1 MQIIDLSLLFILYSF
16 ALANIRIKI
25 EISLTVNKQEQP
37 TKIMRIPNGT
47 FANDYHLKLV
57 PFDKFKFF
65 FLSRKIN
72 KKQSFSFLRPN
83 ALRVYVT
90 RDILRMSLT
99 FYLPTKSRFCRWMSI
114 TFTWHSFLYIVDNLG
129 VCF

>member
-65 FLSRKIN
+65 YLSREIN
-72 KKQSFSFLRPN
+72 EKQ
-83 ALRVYVT
+83 A
-90 RDILRMSLT
+90 
-99 FYLPTKSRFCRWMSI
+99 FYLSDQT
-114 TFTWHSFLYIVDNLG
+114 LY
-129 VCF
+129 

>member
-83 ALRVYVT
+83 AL
-90 RDILRMSLT
+90 
-99 FYLPTKSRFCRWMSI
+99 
-114 TFTWHSFLYIVDNLG
+114 LG
-129 VCF
+129 VSSREKKVSKGYPLKL

>member
-47 FANDYHLKLV
+47 FANDYQKE
-57 PFDKFKFF
+57 
-65 FLSRKIN
+65 
-72 KKQSFSFLRPN
+72 
-83 ALRVYVT
+83 
-90 RDILRMSLT
+90 
-99 FYLPTKSRFCRWMSI
+99 
-114 TFTWHSFLYIVDNLG
+114 
-129 VCF
+129 

>member
-47 FANDYHLKLV
+47 FANDYQLV
-57 PFDKFKFF
+57 YLNKRAL
-65 FLSRKIN
+65 LS
-72 KKQSFSFLRPN
+72 
-83 ALRVYVT
+83 
-90 RDILRMSLT
+90 
-99 FYLPTKSRFCRWMSI
+99 SRA
-114 TFTWHSFLYIVDNLG
+114 
-129 VCF
+129 

>member
-65 FLSRKIN
+65 YLSCFSSPFFSLPLNLKT
-72 KKQSFSFLRPN
+72 SFL
-83 ALRVYVT
+83 
-90 RDILRMSLT
+90 
-99 FYLPTKSRFCRWMSI
+99 
-114 TFTWHSFLYIVDNLG
+114 NLEKKYSNI
-129 VCF
+129 F